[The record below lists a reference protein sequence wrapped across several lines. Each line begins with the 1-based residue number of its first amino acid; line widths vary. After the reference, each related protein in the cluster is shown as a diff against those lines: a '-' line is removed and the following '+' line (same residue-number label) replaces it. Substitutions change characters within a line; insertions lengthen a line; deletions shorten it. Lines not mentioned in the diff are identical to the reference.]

1 MVARNV
7 TVTKASMCHGF
18 VYSKEIIAADRELDE
33 VCRKAERKGCNSPVV
48 VFVPRNGQLIS
59 QTAVFQSAHK

>member
-1 MVARNV
+1 M
-7 TVTKASMCHGF
+7 
-18 VYSKEIIAADRELDE
+18 IAADRELDE